1 MSPFTVCGF
10 VPRVEWVCHVVGL
23 YLVVLFFVGEVTENV
38 DNLILSGIGF

>member
-10 VPRVEWVCHVVGL
+10 VLRVEWVCYVVGL

-38 DNLILSGIGF
+38 DNLVLSGIGF